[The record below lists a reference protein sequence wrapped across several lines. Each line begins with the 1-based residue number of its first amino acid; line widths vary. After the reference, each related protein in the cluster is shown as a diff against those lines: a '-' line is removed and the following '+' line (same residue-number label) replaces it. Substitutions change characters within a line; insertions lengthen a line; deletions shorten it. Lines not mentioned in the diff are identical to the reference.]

1 MHSRLL
7 LRGLQ
12 VGALLLRRSCCEIAG
27 HCIGYS
33 DSPPTWRAGVAARMS
48 THLQRSS
55 QEEARLRDE
64 ELDYERFMASG
75 LGSLDAAD
83 DEQEVRRLCWVVWI
97 RLGGLKGQWG

>member
-1 MHSRLL
+1 
-7 LRGLQ
+7 
-12 VGALLLRRSCCEIAG
+12 
-27 HCIGYS
+27 
-33 DSPPTWRAGVAARMS
+33 MS

-83 DEQEVRRLCWVVWI
+83 DEQEVRCRPWI
-97 RLGGLKGQWG
+97 VRIRSGCPEGQRG